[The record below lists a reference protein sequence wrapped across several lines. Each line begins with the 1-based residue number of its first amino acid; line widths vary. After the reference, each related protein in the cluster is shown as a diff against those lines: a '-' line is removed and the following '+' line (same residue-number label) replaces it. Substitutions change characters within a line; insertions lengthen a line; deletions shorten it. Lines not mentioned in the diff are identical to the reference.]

1 VKTYAELCESARQKL
16 YAQRDEYLVLKE
28 DPNDGLNK
36 FSPKMAAI
44 IKQLKE
50 LESKREEEDKA
61 EGIPEDEPK
70 FGFWAPGLVY
80 SQFMSME
87 GLGIFGMVLEAN
99 QYVPIELEG
108 ADNDIAFTAR
118 TAASLAKGPVGR
130 ERRFCFFSGAQRQ
143 AHRKVLLTLFNG
155 RYENLPPKMKQVLAD
170 AGFLTQPMRGEKT
183 LPAPG
188 RNIRGEVC
196 TVIGITA
203 AGAEGISLKNTRSVH
218 IMEPYWNSV
227 RTDQV
232 KGRAVRI
239 CSHMDLPIA
248 RRNVYVYTYCAGFDP
263 AIRLDDAL
271 RSKDNSL
278 TSDQYI
284 SELAKMKDTV
294 NQGLLNIMK
303 ATAVDCNLN
312 ILDNLDVRCY
322 NPKALNNRSYA
333 YNPDL
338 NDDLKNPPQEQAEA
352 PAPVAGTVVAQ
363 PAEESAAIRALM
375 EQAER
380 DRARIIAE
388 QAAAA
393 AAAGE
398 DAPAPTEIPPE
409 LEAPP
414 PPPPGAPVTLCAEVE
429 IPPGSGKRYIMIPK
443 KNPKGQE
450 LFTLYN
456 REDTGQTKPIGLLLR
471 DPATGDFRVKIN
483 K

>member
-1 VKTYAELCESARQKL
+1 
-16 YAQRDEYLVLKE
+16 
-28 DPNDGLNK
+28 
-36 FSPKMAAI
+36 
-44 IKQLKE
+44 
-50 LESKREEEDKA
+50 
-61 EGIPEDEPK
+61 
-70 FGFWAPGLVY
+70 
-80 SQFMSME
+80 
-87 GLGIFGMVLEAN
+87 
-99 QYVPIELEG
+99 
-108 ADNDIAFTAR
+108 
-118 TAASLAKGPVGR
+118 
-130 ERRFCFFSGAQRQ
+130 
-143 AHRKVLLTLFNG
+143 LTLFNG
-155 RYENLPPKMKQVLAD
+155 RYENLPPKMKQVLTD
-170 AGFLTQPMRGEKT
+170 SGFLVQRSREDKK
-183 LPAPG
+183 LPAPA

-196 TVIGITA
+196 CLIGITA

-218 IMEPYWNSV
+218 IMEPYWNAV

-239 CSHMDLPIA
+239 CSHMDLPQA

-284 SELAKMKDTV
+284 AELAKMKDTV
-294 NQGLLNIMK
+294 NQGLLSIMK

-338 NDDLKNPPQEQAEA
+338 NDDLKNPPQEQQEA
-352 PAPVAGTVVAQ
+352 ALPGGAAAQ
-363 PAEESAAIRALM
+363 VLGQPQEESAAIRALM

-380 DRARIIAE
+380 ERARIIADQE
-388 QAAAA
+388 AAA

-398 DAPAPTEIPPE
+398 DAPAPTQAPPE
-409 LEAPP
+409 LALPP
-414 PPPPGAPVTLCAEVE
+414 PPPPGAPVVLRAEVE

-450 LFTLYN
+450 LFTLYS
-456 REDTGQTKPIGLLLR
+456 REDTGQTKPMGLLLR
-471 DPATGDFRVKIN
+471 DPATGDFRVKMT
-483 K
+483 